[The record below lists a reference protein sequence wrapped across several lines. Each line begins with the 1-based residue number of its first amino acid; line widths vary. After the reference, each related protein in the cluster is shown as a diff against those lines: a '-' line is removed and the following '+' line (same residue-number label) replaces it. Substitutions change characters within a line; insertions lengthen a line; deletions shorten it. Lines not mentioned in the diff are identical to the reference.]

1 MQEEL
6 IKTLG
11 PILVGVV
18 TLLASWGLA
27 ELSRYVRTKTKNEQA
42 LGAMDAFS
50 EIVKTTVMDLAQT
63 ATGSLK
69 DGKFTSDEATK
80 LKEQAVDRVKAQ
92 VTPALEKQ
100 LNGAV
105 ADLET
110 FLRSKIEAEVLNS
123 KMAKASAGMT
133 VHQEGVVTV
142 EEGGV
147 E

>member
-50 EIVKTTVMDLAQT
+50 EIVKTTVFDLAQT

-69 DGKFTSDEATK
+69 DGRFTPAEGAK
-80 LKEQAVDRVKAQ
+80 IKQEAVDKIKSQ
-92 VTPALEKQ
+92 ITPALEKQ
-100 LNGAV
+100 LSSAV
-105 ADLET
+105 ADLEK
-110 FLRSKIEAEVLNS
+110 FLNSKVEAEVLNS

-133 VHQEGVVTV
+133 VHQEGVVIV